1 MNSTQKFRRTPKGVL
16 TNLYSKMK
24 YRNIKKG
31 FGELPFTLQELHKN
45 FLNDKKYIELFNQWE
60 ISGYKTSLKPSF
72 DRINPNIG
80 YSMQNITIKSWQDNR
95 KKADWEKSFIYT
107 TPVIMYDKN
116 GQIIREFGSTKE
128 ASLITGIRQSG
139 ITSCCQGRYKTTGGY
154 IFKYRGDKFR
164 CKKRIHDNSD
174 LLEVSK

>member
-80 YSMQNITIKSWQDNR
+80 YFMQNITIKSWQDNR
-95 KKADWEKSFIYT
+95 KK
-107 TPVIMYDKN
+107 
-116 GQIIREFGSTKE
+116 G
-128 ASLITGIRQSG
+128 
-139 ITSCCQGRYKTTGGY
+139 
-154 IFKYRGDKFR
+154 
-164 CKKRIHDNSD
+164 
-174 LLEVSK
+174 